1 MSKQNIKGKIKISS
15 YDDLFKSDSIN
26 DIEKP
31 EVKEISLKN
40 LYEFENHPF
49 KVVDDDRM
57 DELVQ
62 SIKEKGVLS
71 PAIVRE
77 RDDGKLEI
85 ISGHRR
91 KRACELAGLR
101 KMPVIIKDL
110 DDDEATILMVDANI
124 QRERILPSERAFS
137 LQMKMNALKNQGKRN
152 DLTSDQVGPKLVSK
166 EIGEENGISS
176 TQVKRYVSLTNLL
189 PELLEKVDSG
199 KIGFVPA
206 VNLSS
211 IEKDKQKWILKVL
224 DETNKRI
231 TLRQSDFL
239 KKEAAAGTLTEETV
253 VTILVGKNAI
263 VRTVTI
269 SEVELK
275 KFFPDQMDSG
285 EIKKVILELIKQWK
299 EETENG

>member
-1 MSKQNIKGKIKISS
+1 M
-15 YDDLFKSDSIN
+15 
-26 DIEKP
+26 
-31 EVKEISLKN
+31 
-40 LYEFENHPF
+40 
-49 KVVDDDRM
+49 
-57 DELVQ
+57 
-62 SIKEKGVLS
+62 
-71 PAIVRE
+71 
-77 RDDGKLEI
+77 
-85 ISGHRR
+85 
-91 KRACELAGLR
+91 
-101 KMPVIIKDL
+101 
-110 DDDEATILMVDANI
+110 
-124 QRERILPSERAFS
+124 
-137 LQMKMNALKNQGKRN
+137 
-152 DLTSDQVGPKLVSK
+152 
-166 EIGEENGISS
+166 
-176 TQVKRYVSLTNLL
+176 KRYVSLTNLL

-206 VNLSS
+206 VNLSG
-211 IEKDKQKWILKVL
+211 IEKDAQKWILKVL

-253 VTILVGKNAI
+253 VTILVGKSAI